1 MAGQVVQWW
10 TLLKRKTLAQ
20 ARSYKCFKAGD
31 GLDISYFDDLSL
43 FGGDF
48 TTGLAYVIPKKVSA
62 LLVFPNYWPHSWLN
76 VFLSA
81 KNVFS

>member
-31 GLDISYFDDLSL
+31 EMDNSYFGDLSL
-43 FGGDF
+43 FGGVF
-48 TTGLAYVIPKKVSA
+48 TTGLAYVIPKKVSV
-62 LLVFPNYWPHSWLN
+62 LLVFPNYWPHSWLD